1 MVTWP
6 MSRHAGRPAEV
17 CRALTGWRRAVSDG
31 PVRVVGPS
39 PMLQLPSS
47 SCAVEE
53 LCLDPPDLDGAL
65 SPLVLDPSW
74 TRRWTTTW
82 RRGGSEVVSPVRDLG
97 SLPMIGWEPV
107 RRFAWR
113 TGQRHRP
120 GLQYLVSTGRHHGFE
135 SLAEQR
141 LLLAMDFASDLVELF
156 AQPFRLRYGVAG
168 GGSRDHVPDF
178 LPVTAGGGVVVDRCP
193 GDRIRAAGR
202 VAFAANGGAAPG
214 SGGRQP
220 VAARGRRIQDH
231 HVGSP

>member
-82 RRGGSEVVSPVRDLG
+82 RRGG
-97 SLPMIGWEPV
+97 
-107 RRFAWR
+107 
-113 TGQRHRP
+113 
-120 GLQYLVSTGRHHGFE
+120 
-135 SLAEQR
+135 
-141 LLLAMDFASDLVELF
+141 
-156 AQPFRLRYGVAG
+156 AG
-168 GGSRDHVPDF
+168 GGS
-178 LPVTAGGGVVVDRCP
+178 PVRGLGARPAVGRGAGGP
-193 GDRIRAAGR
+193 
-202 VAFAANGGAAPG
+202 VAW
-214 SGGRQP
+214 GGRQRP
-220 VAARGRRIQDH
+220 RAGAAY
-231 HVGSP
+231 